1 MQADKENLTTFIGS
15 NQYYEIPFFQR
26 SYVWDVEQWERII
39 DDAIYASETKKPLFL
54 GAVIFKRRINSE
66 GMHDGFTV
74 IDGQQR
80 LTTLFIFFKVL
91 SLFSDQT
98 AWFNGTF
105 KKFNGSPVLKQS
117 HSNLKD
123 FENIIALTSPED
135 LLENANSSQINKAY
149 TYFRMRL
156 RDIFINKENKNSNG
170 KRIIDYDI
178 VFMLLNFVVIKL
190 EENDDEQQIFDTI
203 NSLGVKLTTG
213 ELLKNYLFSAGQLND
228 YNGIWKPIFE
238 KDNETMN
245 FWNSQMA
252 NGRNLKKTID
262 LFLFYFLQVK
272 AQDPKLKIDR
282 KQARRM
288 DNLFVNFK
296 QIVEVNHLDKDLF
309 ALEISQYAELF
320 MKCFRRDEDGG
331 DFDIPSSFGMER
343 ISFIINNLDSNTMI
357 PYVLYILNSVDS
369 EEEQN
374 KIFGFLETYI
384 VRRLIVDSNNNNYS
398 DLFSENLIG
407 QRINSY
413 EKLRDYILSKEATAS
428 LAMPSDAAVRN
439 GFHQTYFKSNNKRAL
454 CILYLLES
462 LLQTPNHSTQLKT
475 FGAYT
480 LEHLMPK
487 KWKKHWPCADST
499 SEEERNLAILTF
511 GNLAM
516 ITSGL
521 NNTIRNDDWATKLI
535 GKNNKPGL
543 RDFASGLAT
552 IQPYLDL
559 PSWNE
564 ETIYDR
570 AEDLADKAIA
580 KWKITESVG

>member
-1 MQADKENLTTFIGS
+1 MKASKENLTSFIGS

-26 SYVWDVEQWERII
+26 SYVWDVDQWERII
-39 DDAIYASETKKPLFL
+39 DDAIYASETRKPLFL
-54 GAVIFKRRINSE
+54 GAVIFKKRTNSE
-66 GMHDGFTV
+66 GLHDGFTI

-91 SLFSDQT
+91 SLFSGQT

-117 HSNLKD
+117 HSNLSD
-123 FENIIALTSPED
+123 FENIINLTSPEELGD
-135 LLENANSSQINKAY
+135 NANDSQINKAY
-149 TYFRMRL
+149 MFFRQRL
-156 RDIFINKENKNSNG
+156 RDIFINKENKNDSG

-178 VFMLLNFVVIKL
+178 IFMLLNFVVIEL
-190 EENDDEQQIFDTI
+190 DENDDEQQIFDTI

-213 ELLKNYLFSAGQLND
+213 ELLKNYLFSSGQLND
-228 YNGIWKPIFE
+228 YNGIWKPVFE
-238 KDNETMN
+238 KDTETIN

-252 NGRNLKKTID
+252 NGRNLRKTID
-262 LFLFYFLQVK
+262 IFLFYFLQIK
-272 AQDPKLKIDR
+272 AQDPSLKIDK

-288 DNLFVNFK
+288 DNLFVNLK
-296 QIVEVNHLDKDLF
+296 EIVEANHLDKDIF

-320 MKCFRRDEDGG
+320 MKCFRRDDEDGE
-331 DFDIPSSFGMER
+331 FDVPSSFGLER
-343 ISFIINNLDSNTMI
+343 ISFIINNLDSNTLI

-369 EEEQN
+369 EQERN
-374 KIFGFLETYI
+374 KIFGFLETYVI
-384 VRRLIVDSNNNNYS
+384 RRLIVDSNNNNYS

-413 EKLRDYILSKEATAS
+413 TALRDYILSKDSSVS
-428 LAMPSDAAVRN
+428 LAMPSDYAVRN
-439 GFHQTYFKSNNKRAL
+439 GFHNTHFKSNNKRAL

-487 KWKKHWPCADST
+487 KWKKHWNNGNIQ
-499 SEEERNLAILTF
+499 EEDRDLNILTF

-521 NNTIRNDDWATKLI
+521 NNTIRNYDWATKLV

-543 RDFASGLAT
+543 KDFAGGLAT

-559 PSWNE
+559 ADWNE
-564 ETIYDR
+564 STIYQR
-570 AEDLADKAIA
+570 AEDLANNAIS
-580 KWKITESVG
+580 KWTIM

>member
-54 GAVIFKRRINSE
+54 GAVIFKQRINAD
-66 GMHDGFTV
+66 GLHDGFTI

-91 SLFSDQT
+91 SLFSGQT

-117 HSNLKD
+117 HSNLED
-123 FENIIALTSPED
+123 FENIISLTSPED
-135 LLENANSSQINKAY
+135 LKGTDKSSQINKAY
-149 TYFRMRL
+149 TYFRLRL
-156 RDIFINKENKNSNG
+156 RDIFINKENKNANG
-170 KRIIDYDI
+170 KRIIDYDTI
-178 VFMLLNFVVIKL
+178 FMLLNFVVIKL
-190 EENDDEQQIFDTI
+190 DESDDEQQIFDTI

-213 ELLKNYLFSAGQLND
+213 ELLKNYLFSAGQLDD
-228 YNGIWKPIFE
+228 YNGLWKPVFE
-238 KDNETMN
+238 KDNETIS

-252 NGRNLKKTID
+252 NGRNLKKTVDI
-262 LFLFYFLQVK
+262 FLFYFLQIK
-272 AQDPKLKIDR
+272 AQDPSLKIDK

-288 DNLFVNFK
+288 DNLFVNLK
-296 QIVEVNHLDKDLF
+296 EIAEANHLDKDIF
-309 ALEISQYAELF
+309 ALEISEYAKLF
-320 MKCFRRDEDGG
+320 MKCFRRDDEDGE
-331 DFDIPSSFGMER
+331 FDVPSSFGLER

-357 PYVLYILNSVDS
+357 PYVLYIMNSVS
-369 EEEQN
+369 SQEERN
-374 KIFGFLETYI
+374 KIFGFLETYVI
-384 VRRLIVDSNNNNYS
+384 RRLIVDSNNNNYS

-413 EKLRDYILSKEATAS
+413 EALREYILSKDSTAS
-428 LAMPSDAAVRN
+428 LAMPSDIAVRN
-439 GFHQTYFKSNNKRAL
+439 GFHQTHFKSNNKRAL

-487 KWKKHWPCADST
+487 KWKKHWPCENG
-499 SEEERNLAILTF
+499 SEEDRDLLILTF

-521 NNTIRNDDWATKLI
+521 NNTIRNYDWATKLI

-543 RDFASGLAT
+543 KDFAGGLAT

-559 PSWNE
+559 GFWDENA
-564 ETIYDR
+564 IFNR
-570 AEDLADKAIA
+570 AEDLANKALTKWSIA
-580 KWKITESVG
+580 

>member
-39 DDAIYASETKKPLFL
+39 DDAIYASETRKPLFL
-54 GAVIFKRRINSE
+54 GAVIFKKRINPD
-66 GMHDGFTV
+66 GLPDGFTI

-91 SLFSDQT
+91 SLFSGQT

-117 HSNLKD
+117 HSNLED

-135 LLENANSSQINKAY
+135 LRENANNSQINKAY

-156 RDIFINKENKNSNG
+156 RDIFINKENKNSFG
-170 KRIIDYDI
+170 KRIIDYDTI
-178 VFMLLNFVVIKL
+178 FMLLNFVVIKL
-190 EENDDEQQIFDTI
+190 DENDDEQQIFDTI

-228 YNGIWKPIFE
+228 YNDIWKPIFE
-238 KDNETMN
+238 KDNETIS

-262 LFLFYFLQVK
+262 IFLFYFLQVK
-272 AQDPKLKIDR
+272 AQDPTLKIDK

-288 DNLFVNFK
+288 DNLFVNLK
-296 QIVEVNHLDKDLF
+296 EIVEANHLDKDIF
-309 ALEISQYAELF
+309 ALEIAQYAELF
-320 MKCFRRDEDGG
+320 MKCFRRDDEDGE
-331 DFDIPSSFGMER
+331 FDVPSSFGMER

-369 EEEQN
+369 EAERN

-407 QRINSY
+407 QRINTY
-413 EKLRDYILSKEATAS
+413 EALRDYILSKESSVS
-428 LAMPSDAAVRN
+428 LAMPSDNAVRN
-439 GFHQTYFKSNNKRAL
+439 GFHQTHFKSNNKRAL

-487 KWKKHWPCADST
+487 KWKRHWLLADSI
-499 SEEERNLAILTF
+499 SEEERDLIILTF

-521 NNTIRNDDWATKLI
+521 NNTIRNYDWATKLI

-543 RDFASGLAT
+543 KDFAGGLAT

-559 PSWNE
+559 TNWDENA
-564 ETIYDR
+564 IFNR
-570 AEDLADKAIA
+570 AEDLAEKAIS
-580 KWKITESVG
+580 KWAI

>member
-54 GAVIFKRRINSE
+54 GAVIFKQRINAD
-66 GMHDGFTV
+66 GLHDGFTI

-91 SLFSDQT
+91 SLFSGQT

-117 HSNLKD
+117 HSNLED
-123 FENIIALTSPED
+123 FENIISLTSPED
-135 LLENANSSQINKAY
+135 LKETDKSSQINKAY
-149 TYFRMRL
+149 TYFRLRL
-156 RDIFINKENKNSNG
+156 RDIFINKENKNANG
-170 KRIIDYDI
+170 KRIIDYDTI
-178 VFMLLNFVVIKL
+178 FMLLNFVVIKL
-190 EENDDEQQIFDTI
+190 DESDDEQQIFDTI

-213 ELLKNYLFSAGQLND
+213 ELLKNYLFSAGQVDD
-228 YNGIWKPIFE
+228 YNGLWKPVFE
-238 KDNETMN
+238 KDNETIS

-252 NGRNLKKTID
+252 NGRNLKKTVDI
-262 LFLFYFLQVK
+262 FLFYFLQIK
-272 AQDPKLKIDR
+272 AQDPSLKIDK

-288 DNLFVNFK
+288 DNLFVNLK
-296 QIVEVNHLDKDLF
+296 EIVEANHLDKDIF
-309 ALEISQYAELF
+309 ALEISEYAKLF
-320 MKCFRRDEDGG
+320 MKCFRRDDEDGE
-331 DFDIPSSFGMER
+331 FDVPSSFGLER

-357 PYVLYILNSVDS
+357 PYVLYIMNSVS
-369 EEEQN
+369 SQEERN
-374 KIFGFLETYI
+374 KIFGFLETYVI
-384 VRRLIVDSNNNNYS
+384 RRLIVDSNNNNYS

-413 EKLRDYILSKEATAS
+413 EALREYILSKDSTAS
-428 LAMPSDAAVRN
+428 LAMPSDIAVRN
-439 GFHQTYFKSNNKRAL
+439 GFHQTHFKSNNKRAL

-487 KWKKHWPCADST
+487 KWEKHWPCENG
-499 SEEERNLAILTF
+499 SEEDRDLLILTF

-521 NNTIRNDDWATKLI
+521 NNTIRNYDWATKLI

-543 RDFASGLAT
+543 KDFAGGLAT

-559 PSWNE
+559 CCWDEDAIFN
-564 ETIYDR
+564 R
-570 AEDLADKAIA
+570 AEDLANKALTKWSIA
-580 KWKITESVG
+580 

>member
-26 SYVWDVEQWERII
+26 SYVWDVEQWERIV

-54 GAVIFKRRINSE
+54 GAVIFKQRINAD
-66 GMHDGFTV
+66 GLHDGFTI

-91 SLFSDQT
+91 SLFSGQT

-117 HSNLKD
+117 HSNLED
-123 FENIIALTSPED
+123 FENIISLTSPED
-135 LLENANSSQINKAY
+135 LKETDKSSQINKAY
-149 TYFRMRL
+149 TYFRLRL
-156 RDIFINKENKNSNG
+156 RDIFINKENKNANG
-170 KRIIDYDI
+170 KRIIDYDTI
-178 VFMLLNFVVIKL
+178 FMLLNFVVIKL
-190 EENDDEQQIFDTI
+190 DESDDEQQIFDTI

-213 ELLKNYLFSAGQLND
+213 ELLKNYLFSAGQLDD
-228 YNGIWKPIFE
+228 YNDIWKPVFE
-238 KDNETMN
+238 KDNETIS

-262 LFLFYFLQVK
+262 IFLFYFLQIK
-272 AQDPKLKIDR
+272 AQDPALKIDK

-288 DNLFVNFK
+288 DNLFVNLK
-296 QIVEVNHLDKDLF
+296 QIVEANHLDKDIF
-309 ALEISQYAELF
+309 ALEISEYANLF
-320 MKCFRRDEDGG
+320 MKCFRRDEENGE
-331 DFDIPSSFGMER
+331 FDVPSSFGLER

-357 PYVLYILNSVDS
+357 PYVLYIMNSVS
-369 EEEQN
+369 SREERN
-374 KIFGFLETYI
+374 KIFGFLETYVI
-384 VRRLIVDSNNNNYS
+384 RRLIVDSNNNNYS

-407 QRINSY
+407 QRINSC
-413 EKLRDYILSKEATAS
+413 EALREYILSKDSTTS
-428 LAMPSDAAVRN
+428 LAMPSDIAVRN
-439 GFHQTYFKSNNKRAL
+439 GFHQTHFKSNNKRAL

-487 KWKKHWPCADST
+487 KWKKHWPCENC
-499 SEEERNLAILTF
+499 SEEDRDLLILTF

-521 NNTIRNDDWATKLI
+521 NNTIRNYDWATKLI

-543 RDFASGLAT
+543 KDFAGSLAT

-559 PSWNE
+559 ICWDE
-564 ETIYDR
+564 DTIFNR
-570 AEDLADKAIA
+570 AEDLANKALT
-580 KWKITESVG
+580 KWSLE

>member
-39 DDAIYASETKKPLFL
+39 DDAIYASETRKPLFL
-54 GAVIFKRRINSE
+54 GAVIFKKRINPD
-66 GMHDGFTV
+66 GLPDGFTI

-91 SLFSDQT
+91 SLFSGQT

-117 HSNLKD
+117 HINLED

-135 LLENANSSQINKAY
+135 LRENANNSQINKAY

-156 RDIFINKENKNSNG
+156 RDIFINKENKNSVG
-170 KRIIDYDI
+170 KRIIDYDTI
-178 VFMLLNFVVIKL
+178 FMLLNFVVIKL
-190 EENDDEQQIFDTI
+190 DENDDEQQIFDTI

-228 YNGIWKPIFE
+228 YNDIWKPIFE
-238 KDNETMN
+238 KDNETIS

-262 LFLFYFLQVK
+262 IFLFYFLQVK
-272 AQDPKLKIDR
+272 AQDPTLKIDK

-288 DNLFVNFK
+288 DNLFVNLK
-296 QIVEVNHLDKDLF
+296 EIVEANHLDKDIF
-309 ALEISQYAELF
+309 ALEIAQYAELF
-320 MKCFRRDEDGG
+320 MKCFRRDDEDGE
-331 DFDIPSSFGMER
+331 FDVPSSFGMER

-369 EEEQN
+369 EAERN

-398 DLFSENLIG
+398 DLFSEN
-407 QRINSY
+407 
-413 EKLRDYILSKEATAS
+413 
-428 LAMPSDAAVRN
+428 
-439 GFHQTYFKSNNKRAL
+439 
-454 CILYLLES
+454 
-462 LLQTPNHSTQLKT
+462 
-475 FGAYT
+475 
-480 LEHLMPK
+480 
-487 KWKKHWPCADST
+487 
-499 SEEERNLAILTF
+499 
-511 GNLAM
+511 
-516 ITSGL
+516 
-521 NNTIRNDDWATKLI
+521 
-535 GKNNKPGL
+535 
-543 RDFASGLAT
+543 
-552 IQPYLDL
+552 
-559 PSWNE
+559 
-564 ETIYDR
+564 
-570 AEDLADKAIA
+570 
-580 KWKITESVG
+580 

>member
-1 MQADKENLTTFIGS
+1 MKASKENLTSFIGS

-26 SYVWDVEQWERII
+26 SYVWDIDQWERII
-39 DDAIYASETKKPLFL
+39 DDAIYASETRKPLFL
-54 GAVIFKRRINSE
+54 GAVIFKKRTNSE
-66 GMHDGFTV
+66 GIDDGFTI

-91 SLFSDQT
+91 SLYSEQT
-98 AWFNGTF
+98 AFFNVTF
-105 KKFNGSPVLKQS
+105 KNINGSPVLKQS
-117 HSNLKD
+117 HSNLSD
-123 FENIIALTSPED
+123 FENIINLTSPEELRD
-135 LLENANSSQINKAY
+135 NANDSQINKAY
-149 TYFRMRL
+149 MFFRQRL
-156 RDIFINKENKNSNG
+156 RDIFINKENKNNSG

-178 VFMLLNFVVIKL
+178 IFRLLNFVVIELDEK
-190 EENDDEQQIFDTI
+190 DDEQQIFDTI

-213 ELLKNYLFSAGQLND
+213 ELLKNYLFSSGQLND
-228 YNGIWKPIFE
+228 YNEIWKPVFE
-238 KDNETMN
+238 KDTETIN

-252 NGRNLKKTID
+252 NGRNLRKTID
-262 LFLFYFLQVK
+262 IFLFYFLQIK
-272 AQDPKLKIDR
+272 AQDPSLKINK

-288 DNLFVNFK
+288 DNLFVNLK
-296 QIVEVNHLDKDLF
+296 EIVEANHLDKDIF

-320 MKCFRRDEDGG
+320 MKCFRRDDEDGE
-331 DFDIPSSFGMER
+331 FDVPSSFGLER
-343 ISFIINNLDSNTMI
+343 ISFIINNLDSNTLI

-369 EEEQN
+369 EQERN
-374 KIFGFLETYI
+374 KIFGFLETYVI
-384 VRRLIVDSNNNNYS
+384 RRLIVDSNNNNYS

-413 EKLRDYILSKEATAS
+413 TALRDYILSKDSSVS
-428 LAMPSDAAVRN
+428 LAMPGDNAVRN
-439 GFHQTYFKSNNKRAL
+439 GFHNTHFKSNNKRAL

-487 KWKKHWPCADST
+487 KWKKHWNNGNIL
-499 SEEERNLAILTF
+499 EEDRGLNILTF

-521 NNTIRNDDWATKLI
+521 NNTIRNYDWATKLV

-543 RDFASGLAT
+543 KDFAGGLAT
-552 IQPYLDL
+552 IQPYLDFAD
-559 PSWNE
+559 WNE
-564 ETIYDR
+564 STIYQR
-570 AEDLADKAIA
+570 AEDLADKAIS
-580 KWKITESVG
+580 KWTLM

>member
-54 GAVIFKRRINSE
+54 GAVIFKQRINAD
-66 GMHDGFTV
+66 GLHDGFTI

-91 SLFSDQT
+91 SLFSGQT

-117 HSNLKD
+117 HSNLED
-123 FENIIALTSPED
+123 FENIISLTSPED
-135 LLENANSSQINKAY
+135 LKETNKSSQINKAY
-149 TYFRMRL
+149 TYFRLRL
-156 RDIFINKENKNSNG
+156 RDIFINKENKNANG
-170 KRIIDYDI
+170 KRIIDYDTI
-178 VFMLLNFVVIKL
+178 FMLLNFVVIKL
-190 EENDDEQQIFDTI
+190 DESDDEQQIFDTI

-213 ELLKNYLFSAGQLND
+213 ELLKNYLFSAGQLDD
-228 YNGIWKPIFE
+228 YNGLWKPVFE
-238 KDNETMN
+238 KDNETIS

-252 NGRNLKKTID
+252 NGRNLKKTVDI
-262 LFLFYFLQVK
+262 FLFYFLQIK
-272 AQDPKLKIDR
+272 AQDPSLKIDK

-288 DNLFVNFK
+288 DNLFVNLK
-296 QIVEVNHLDKDLF
+296 EIVEANHLDKDIF
-309 ALEISQYAELF
+309 ALEISEYAKLF
-320 MKCFRRDEDGG
+320 MKCFRRDDEDGE
-331 DFDIPSSFGMER
+331 FDVPSSFGLER

-357 PYVLYILNSVDS
+357 PYVLYIMNSVS
-369 EEEQN
+369 SQEERN
-374 KIFGFLETYI
+374 KIFGFLETYVI
-384 VRRLIVDSNNNNYS
+384 RRLIVDSNNNNYS

-413 EKLRDYILSKEATAS
+413 EALREYILSKDSTAS
-428 LAMPSDAAVRN
+428 LAMPSDIAVRN
-439 GFHQTYFKSNNKRAL
+439 GFHQTHFKSNNKRAL

-480 LEHLMPK
+480 LENLMPK
-487 KWKKHWPCADST
+487 KWKKHWPCENG
-499 SEEERNLAILTF
+499 SEEDRDLLILTF

-521 NNTIRNDDWATKLI
+521 NNTIRNYDWATKLI

-543 RDFASGLAT
+543 KDFAGGLAT

-559 PSWNE
+559 GCWDEDAIFN
-564 ETIYDR
+564 R
-570 AEDLADKAIA
+570 AEDLANKALTKWSIA
-580 KWKITESVG
+580 